1 MFSVYNS
8 VYLYIN
14 IARYYHL
21 NVHTYT
27 FRYLRIVAAIYRIK
41 LMKYQLFCT
50 LLYRGSDFFH
60 SRLNLADFFFT
71 LRVIV
76 VLFLG

>member
-27 FRYLRIVAAIYRIK
+27 FRYLRIVAAIYKNKIHET
-41 LMKYQLFCT
+41 QADCT
-50 LLYRGSDFFH
+50 L
-60 SRLNLADFFFT
+60 
-71 LRVIV
+71 IV
-76 VLFLG
+76 LEYL

>member
-21 NVHTYT
+21 NVNIYT
-27 FRYLRIVAAIYRIK
+27 FRYLRIAAAIYKNKTREI
-41 LMKYQLFCT
+41 
-50 LLYRGSDFFH
+50 
-60 SRLNLADFFFT
+60 
-71 LRVIV
+71 
-76 VLFLG
+76 